1 MDDLDILAASE
12 LFAGVPKERLEPL
25 APALRR
31 RTFGRGT
38 YLFRAGDPPVAAYIV
53 ITGLIKSTRVNAD
66 GEEVINRIYG
76 TGEAVGHFWLL
87 DDGGQRMYDCI
98 AIEDSDVLVIAREPL
113 QYLLERNPKLLRRLA
128 TALLGRLRLDFG
140 EVSGMRSGDIGR
152 RLARQLALLSDHLG
166 KTSPEGTRIA
176 ARVTQSTLAGLIGAS
191 RENVNRALVRLTAD
205 GVIDQRDGF
214 IVIRDEAALRRRAE
228 V

>member
-38 YLFRAGDPPVAAYIV
+38 YLFRAGDPPAAAYIV

-140 EVSGMRSGDIGR
+140 EVSGMRSGDIGQ
-152 RLARQLALLSDHLG
+152 RLARQLAVLSDHLG